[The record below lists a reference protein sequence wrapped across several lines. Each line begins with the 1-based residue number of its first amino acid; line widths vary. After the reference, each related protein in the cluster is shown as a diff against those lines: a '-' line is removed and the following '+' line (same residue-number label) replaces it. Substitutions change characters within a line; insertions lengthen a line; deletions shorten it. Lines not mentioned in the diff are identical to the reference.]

1 MELREETD
9 NFSWGRGSGKMS
21 WRKKYLICF
30 KASRKVY
37 RKHRR
42 AFHVEDPT
50 EVKVQRHKR
59 TWLFRGMAS
68 VLPGLEVRVFLG
80 F

>member
-1 MELREETD
+1 M
-9 NFSWGRGSGKMS
+9 
-21 WRKKYLICF
+21 ICF

-37 RKHRR
+37 REHRR